1 MYNSAMST
9 SPSRLWDIRPTR
21 LDRRDPY
28 LLLQHMTLFVSD
40 QDRSVRFFVEQLG
53 FSVVLDYRAPQGVP
67 EFRFRERWVNV
78 APPDGTARI
87 ALVSPHPDDEEF
99 PYIGKGR
106 QIVFLTEN
114 VDAKYREW
122 IARGVKFLHPPE
134 RGPVG
139 SMLTRFEDPDGNRF
153 ALIEF
158 DVATRAVE
166 EERRRAEERLEAE
179 RRAAWEIEIARK
191 VQSRLFP
198 QRLPPVRRLDYAGT
212 CLQARQVGGDYY
224 DFLDLGQERLG
235 LVVGDIAGKGI
246 AAALLMANLQANLR
260 SQCAIAA
267 DDTRR
272 FLQSVNQLFYENTS
286 DGDYATFFFALYDD
300 TTRRLSYVNCGHL
313 PPLLL
318 RGDGTLDRLSA
329 TATVLGLFE
338 RWDCTVE
345 TRELFPGDRLILYTD
360 GITESFNSGGE
371 EFGEARLVEVLR
383 RNRSASPQALLAS
396 IIENVQKYSAHE
408 QHDDITLIAAN
419 CK

>member
-1 MYNSAMST
+1 MST
-9 SPSRLWDIRPTR
+9 PPSRLWDIRPTR
-21 LDRRDPY
+21 LDRGDPY

-40 QDRSVRFFVEQLG
+40 QDRSLHFFVDKLG
-53 FSVVLDYRAPQGVP
+53 FSVVLDYRAPEGVP
-67 EFRFRERWVNV
+67 EFRIRERWVNV

-87 ALVSPHPDDEEF
+87 ALVSPQPGDEEY

-114 VDAKYREW
+114 VEAKYREW
-122 IARGVKFLHPPE
+122 TARGVHFLHPPE

-158 DVATRAVE
+158 DDATRTVE

-179 RRAAWEIEIARK
+179 RRASWELEFARK

-198 QRLPPVRRLDYAGT
+198 QRLPPVRTLEYAGT

-267 DDTRR
+267 DDPRR

-286 DGDYATFFFALYDD
+286 DGDYATFFFASYDD
-300 TTRRLSYVNCGHL
+300 TTHRLRYVNCGHL

-318 RGDGTLDRLSA
+318 RRDGALERLAA

-338 RWDCTVE
+338 RWECSVE

-360 GITESFNSGGE
+360 GITESFNAAGE
-371 EFGEARLVEVLR
+371 EFGESRLVDVVR
-383 RNRSASPQALLAS
+383 RSRAASPQALIACV
-396 IIENVQKYSAHE
+396 IDEVQKYSAHE
-408 QHDDITLIAAN
+408 QHDDITLITAS
-419 CK
+419 CR

>member
-1 MYNSAMST
+1 MST

-40 QDRSVRFFVEQLG
+40 QDRSLRFFVDKLG
-53 FSVVLDYRAPQGVP
+53 FSVVLDYRAPEGVP
-67 EFRFRERWVNV
+67 EFRIRERWVNV

-87 ALVSPHPDDEEF
+87 ALVSPRPGDEEF

-114 VDAKYREW
+114 VEAKYREW
-122 IARGVKFLHPPE
+122 SERGVHFLHPPE

-158 DVATRAVE
+158 NDATRTVE
-166 EERRRAEERLEAE
+166 VERRRAEERLEAE
-179 RRAAWEIEIARK
+179 RRAAWELEIARK
-191 VQSRLFP
+191 VQARLFP
-198 QRLPPVRRLDYAGT
+198 QRLPPVRTLDYAGT

-235 LVVGDIAGKGI
+235 LVIGDIAGKGI

-267 DDTRR
+267 DDPGR
-272 FLQSVNQLFYENTS
+272 FLHSVNQLFYENTS
-286 DGDYATFFFALYDD
+286 DGDYATFFFASYDD
-300 TTRRLSYVNCGHL
+300 TTRRLRYVNCGHL
-313 PPLLL
+313 APLLL
-318 RGDGTLDRLSA
+318 RRDGSLERLVA

-338 RWDCTVE
+338 RWECTVE
-345 TRELFPGDRLILYTD
+345 ERELFPGDKLILHTD
-360 GITESFNSGGE
+360 GITESFNATGE
-371 EFGEARLVEVLR
+371 EFGEERLIEVVR
-383 RNRSASPQALLAS
+383 RSGGDSPHALITS
-396 IIENVQKYSAHE
+396 VVDEVQKYSAHE
-408 QHDDITLIAAN
+408 QHDDITLIAATGR
-419 CK
+419 